1 MNKELI
7 YPEVSL
13 TPEWKEG
20 RRFENVSWVK
30 NIDKLSN
37 LCFTREGQLAAK
49 IKGHDYHNG
58 YSCAL
63 HDIRMELKALRH
75 NLKLGDAPVSGGD
88 E

>member
-1 MNKELI
+1 MEDKLI

-30 NIDKLSN
+30 NIDKLSS
-37 LCFTREGQLAAK
+37 LCFTKEGQLSEK
-49 IKGHDYHNG
+49 IKGHDFHNG

-63 HDIRMELKALRH
+63 YDIRMELKALRH
-75 NLKLGDAPVSGGD
+75 NLKLGDVLLGD
-88 E
+88 KE